1 MPYSSPEKQREYYR
15 RARIRRMQEQHQR
28 HLLRVGFQ
36 SLRAW
41 EEPGDVLVLR
51 DTGEALYVPAYPRPP
66 A

>member
-1 MPYSSPEKQREYYR
+1 MPFSTVEKQREAYR
-15 RARIRRMQEQHQR
+15 RARDRANARRHQR
-28 HLLRVGFQ
+28 HLLRLGFQ